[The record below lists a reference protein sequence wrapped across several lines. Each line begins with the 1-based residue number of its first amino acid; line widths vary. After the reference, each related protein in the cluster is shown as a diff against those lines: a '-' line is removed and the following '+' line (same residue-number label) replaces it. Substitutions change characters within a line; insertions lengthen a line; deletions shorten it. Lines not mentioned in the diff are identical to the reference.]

1 MNGHHVLNRMRGGR
15 VGRLVCLLLAIIFL
29 NFSVDPRDRLAV
41 TLPEDLS
48 VNDMESL
55 LELALEDIMGI
66 DDCIPESDENDLEKN
81 GGSKRVDSSA
91 IWFACLD
98 IKLALHSSIETSRQ
112 YLRDADLIPSRA
124 SSIHSPPPEFS

>member
-1 MNGHHVLNRMRGGR
+1 MRGGR

-81 GGSKRVDSSA
+81 GGSKRVDSSV